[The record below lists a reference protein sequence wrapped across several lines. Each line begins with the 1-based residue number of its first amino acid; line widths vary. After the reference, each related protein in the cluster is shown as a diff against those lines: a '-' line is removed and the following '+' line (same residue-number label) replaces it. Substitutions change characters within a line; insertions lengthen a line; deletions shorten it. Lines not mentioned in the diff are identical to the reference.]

1 MLRHSSIP
9 RLPDIVIWPRSHNEV
24 EEIVAL
30 ANDCGVCV
38 IPFGGGT
45 TVTGALECPSN
56 ELRMIVS
63 LDMTKM
69 NKILWV
75 DYENMTMCAEAGI
88 IGVDLDKQVR
98 CPKVESQTLPFSLL
112 DVVLP

>member
-1 MLRHSSIP
+1 M
-9 RLPDIVIWPRSHNEV
+9 VWPRNHKEV
-24 EEIVAL
+24 EEIVRL
-30 ANDCGVCV
+30 AKGCGVCV

-45 TVTGALECPSN
+45 SVSSALECPSN
-56 ELRMIVS
+56 ERRMVVS

-88 IGVDLDKQVR
+88 IGSNLEIQVVI
-98 CPKVESQTLPFSLL
+98 CNN
-112 DVVLP
+112 

>member
-1 MLRHSSIP
+1 MIP
-9 RLPDIVIWPRSHNEV
+9 RIPDIVIWPRHHKEV

-30 ANDCGVCV
+30 ANDSGVCI

-45 TVTGALECPSN
+45 SVSSALECPSG
-56 ELRMIVS
+56 EQRMIVS

-69 NKILWV
+69 NKILWI

-88 IGVDLDKQVR
+88 IGEDLERQVR
-98 CPKVESQTLPFSLL
+98 
-112 DVVLP
+112 